1 MRFLGSRSKVRLLL
15 DNCPA
20 PPFLHAP
27 MGLPIHSHSPEE
39 IAVSVAAE
47 MVGVRNA
54 RIPTP

>member
-1 MRFLGSRSKVRLLL
+1 LCSVARKVRQLHE
-15 DNCPA
+15 NCPA

-27 MGLPIHSHSPEE
+27 MGLPIFSHSPEE

-54 RIPTP
+54 VKLS

>member
-1 MRFLGSRSKVRLLL
+1 MLV
-15 DNCPA
+15 NYPA

-27 MGLPIHSHSPEE
+27 MGVPIFSHSPEE

-54 RIPTP
+54 VVAA